1 MRRWLMALN
10 LLVCSSAAG
19 CAMFEQR
26 AEYLHYETVL
36 EDGKTVRLMEYSQI
50 NQALRGPANN
60 YAIAVL
66 HVLSSRG
73 AMLWTERVAFREG
86 IDAMPAFDPKDVE
99 VRTDGCGS
107 STGRTSASSPRSTST
122 ACSSPARTT
131 PSRPG
136 PDWTWARGFRMAAS
150 RARPMMVRDRTQKH
164 GG

>member
-99 VRTDGCGS
+99 VRTDDAHRRLWFIDRPNERILATLDLDGLLVTGEDDPVPPWAGLDMGARLSDGRVAGS
-107 STGRTSASSPRSTST
+107 
-122 ACSSPARTT
+122 
-131 PSRPG
+131 
-136 PDWTWARGFRMAAS
+136 PDDG
-150 RARPMMVRDRTQKH
+150 
-164 GG
+164 